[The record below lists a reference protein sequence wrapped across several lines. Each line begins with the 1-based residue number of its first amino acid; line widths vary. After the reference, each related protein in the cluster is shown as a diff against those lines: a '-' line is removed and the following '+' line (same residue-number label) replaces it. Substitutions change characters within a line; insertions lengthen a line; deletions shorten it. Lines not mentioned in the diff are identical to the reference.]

1 MQANGAKD
9 APAKGENQMMKR
21 VLAACLVAF
30 LAMPAQAQD
39 FPTRTIN
46 MIVVFAPG
54 GATDV
59 LARIVAQSMSRT
71 LGQSVVVENVAGAG
85 GTIGGTRGAQ
95 AAADGYTLTVGSLGS
110 HSASP
115 SIYRSPGYD
124 PRELQPIGLIAG
136 TPMFFVVRRGFPARS
151 MQEFLAM
158 ARENPGRVSNANAG
172 VGSTNHLGCA
182 LFSHVTGVRMNE
194 IPYRGEGPALN
205 DIVAQ
210 QLDSACLLAPAAV
223 PQIAAGTMRGLA
235 IAATTRNPN
244 TPNVPSAVEAGV
256 PDYVFQGWNA
266 IFAPRGTPPA
276 VVARLDQALR
286 TALEDPA
293 ILRRIEELGSL
304 PAQPD
309 QRGPAALQALVRSEV
324 DRWATVIRAAGI
336 EPQ

>member
-1 MQANGAKD
+1 MVQ
-9 APAKGENQMMKR
+9 R
-21 VLAACLVAF
+21 VLAAFAAICLA
-30 LAMPAQAQD
+30 LAPPLAPPAAAQD
-39 FPTRTIN
+39 FPNRPIA

-59 LARIVAQSMSRT
+59 LARIVAQHMTRS
-71 LGQSVVVENVAGAG
+71 LGQSVVVENVTGAG

-95 AAADGYTLTVGSLGS
+95 AAPDGYTLTVGSLGS

-115 SIYRSPGYD
+115 SIYRNPGYD

-136 TPMFFVVRRGFPARS
+136 TPMFFVVRNGHPARS
-151 MQEFLAM
+151 MTEFLAL
-158 ARENPGRVSNANAG
+158 AREAPGRVSNANAG
-172 VGSTNHLGCA
+172 IGSTNHLGCA

-205 DIVAQ
+205 DVVAQ
-210 QLDSACLLAPAAV
+210 QVDSACLLAPAAV

-235 IAATTRNPN
+235 VAATARNPN
-244 TPNVPSAVEAGV
+244 APGVPSAVEAGV

-286 TALEDPA
+286 AALDDAE
-293 ILRRIEELGSL
+293 ITRRIEELGSL
-304 PAQPD
+304 PARPD
-309 QRGPAALQALVRSEV
+309 QRGPEALRALVRSEV
-324 DRWATVIRAAGI
+324 ERWATVIRAAGI
-336 EPQ
+336 APQ

>member
-1 MQANGAKD
+1 
-9 APAKGENQMMKR
+9 MMKR

-210 QLDSACLLAPAAV
+210 QVDSACLLAPAAV

-244 TPNVPSAVEAGV
+244 TPNVPSALEAGV

-304 PAQPD
+304 PAQAD

>member
-1 MQANGAKD
+1 MMQ
-9 APAKGENQMMKR
+9 R
-21 VLAACLVAF
+21 VLAAAATLWLG
-30 LAMPAQAQD
+30 LAPHAQAQE
-39 FPTRTIN
+39 FPNRTIN

-71 LGQSVVVENVAGAG
+71 LGQPVVVENVAGAG
-85 GTIGGTRGAQ
+85 GTIGGTRGAN
-95 AAADGYTLTVGSLGS
+95 AAPDGYTLTVGSLGS
-110 HSASP
+110 HSASA
-115 SIYRSPGYD
+115 SIYRNPGYD

-136 TPMFFVVRRGFPARS
+136 TPMFFVVRNGHPART

-158 ARENPGRVSNANAG
+158 AREAPGRISNANAG

-182 LFSHVTGVRMNE
+182 LFSHVTGARMNE

-210 QLDSACLLAPAAV
+210 QVDSACLLAPAAV
-223 PQIAAGTMRGLA
+223 PQIASGTMRGLA
-235 IAATTRNPN
+235 VAATTRNPN
-244 TPNVPSAVEAGV
+244 APNVPSATEAGV
-256 PDYVFQGWNA
+256 PEYVFQGWNA

-276 VVARLDQALR
+276 VVARLNQALR

-304 PAQPD
+304 PARPD
-309 QRGPAALQALVRSEV
+309 QRSPEALQTLVRGEV
-324 DRWATVIRAAGI
+324 ERWATVIRAAGI
-336 EPQ
+336 QPQ